1 MRSTTVGATRI
12 RVVRK
17 GGTTRAMASDVR
29 PRLLDATQLARWE
42 RDGYLVV
49 PRLFTPA
56 ECDELAATFAEIYEQ
71 ARRNGGEIPG
81 CFKIGTPEE
90 IAVDP
95 LKRYPRMLWPHRHNP
110 AVTRYMLH
118 PSLGAA
124 LTELFG
130 EEPFAAQSMFYW
142 KPPGG
147 RGQAFHQDNFYL
159 RVKPGTCIAAWIPL
173 DPVDEENG
181 GLMVVPGTQDLDIV
195 CPEVA
200 DPALSFTKDL
210 VPIPVGYHET
220 PVRLDPGDCL
230 FFNGSIIHG
239 SYPNRSATRFR
250 RSFICHYIGASTEEL
265 GQHDKPALAFDG
277 R

>member
-1 MRSTTVGATRI
+1 
-12 RVVRK
+12 
-17 GGTTRAMASDVR
+17 MASDVR
-29 PRLLDATQLARWE
+29 PRLPDATQLARWE

-49 PRLFTPA
+49 PRLFAPA

-110 AVTRYMLH
+110 VVTRYMLH
-118 PSLGAA
+118 SSLGAA

-181 GLMVVPGTQDLDIV
+181 GLMVAPGTQHLDIV
-195 CPEVA
+195 CPEEA

-210 VPIPVGYHET
+210 VPIPAGYHET

-277 R
+277 RAVDALRYTVGGGPCGAEGTAVH